1 MVDSGCGGRGQV
13 TGLVY
18 FVFDTLFVLREYR
31 EMSVCL
37 TNFLLFFLLM
47 ETSRGEV
54 FKVQYFLSRE
64 IRCWRNYNE
73 NLMESFVCG
82 FLLQIKNYF

>member
-18 FVFDTLFVLREYR
+18 FAFDTLFVLREYR

-37 TNFLLFFLLM
+37 KNFLFFLFFFF
-47 ETSRGEV
+47 V
-54 FKVQYFLSRE
+54 FFSVNSNILRRRSIYCSIFFVK
-64 IRCWRNYNE
+64 RN
-73 NLMESFVCG
+73 S
-82 FLLQIKNYF
+82 LLEEL